1 MNNNNCCCGKEPLS
15 LKIKQGE
22 SIGFAFTLSQNNV
35 PIDLSN
41 STLLLQVRENM
52 QDKGLYLIEKTV
64 TTQSNPNED
73 GLITDPTLGQFFFKI
88 NDTDIKDMS
97 TTKPYYCAI
106 YRVEND
112 ISDCISAPDF
122 QTALFLVLNP

>member
-35 PIDLSN
+35 PVDLSN

-52 QDKGLYLIEKTV
+52 QDTGVYLIEKTV
-64 TTQSNPNED
+64 TTQSNPNKD
-73 GLITDPTLGQFFFKI
+73 GLITEPTLGQFFFKI
-88 NDTDIKDMS
+88 NDTDIEDMS

>member
-35 PIDLSN
+35 PVDLSN

-52 QDKGLYLIEKTV
+52 QDNGVYLIEKTV

-73 GLITDPTLGQFFFKI
+73 GLITEPTLGQFFFKI
-88 NDTDIKDMS
+88 NDTDIENMS

-106 YRVEND
+106 YRVKND